1 MVGCLT
7 RRGFGD
13 DRRATTLKNMRIALA
28 QIQSGTEPTANLGLV
43 EDYTR
48 RAADAGA
55 SLVLFPEA
63 TMCRFGVPLAPIA
76 EPLDGAWASAVRA
89 IAERAGVVVVAGMF
103 TPAEDGR
110 VTNTLI
116 ATGPGVDTHYDKI
129 YLYDAFGFTE
139 SRTVAPGHQP
149 VVITVDGVR
158 VGLSL
163 CYDIRFPELY
173 VELARRGAQLITVHA
188 SWGSGPGKLEQW
200 TLLARA
206 RALDTGS
213 FVGAVGQAYPGDE
226 VAALG
231 PTGVGGS
238 VVASPLGE
246 VIEAAGD
253 DPTLLV
259 TDIDPDTV
267 QSVRDTIAVLRN
279 RTDLAEPDKAE
290 SRR

>member
-1 MVGCLT
+1 
-7 RRGFGD
+7 
-13 DRRATTLKNMRIALA
+13 MRIALA
-28 QIQSGTEPTANLGLV
+28 QIQSGTDPAANLELV

-55 SLVLFPEA
+55 TLVLFPEA

-76 EPLDGAWASAVRA
+76 EPLDGAWADGVRR
-89 IAERAGVVVVAGMF
+89 ITEGAGVTVVAGMF
-103 TPAEDGR
+103 VPADDGR

-116 ATGPGVDTHYDKI
+116 ASGAGVDAHYDKI
-129 YLYDAFGFTE
+129 YLYDAYGFTE
-139 SRTVAPGHQP
+139 SRTVAPGERP
-149 VVITVDGVR
+149 VVITVDGVG

-173 VELARRGAQLITVHA
+173 VELARRGAELITVHA

-206 RALDTGS
+206 RALDTTS
-213 FVGAVGQAYPGDE
+213 FIAAVGQAYPGDE
-226 VAALG
+226 LAEAG

-246 VIEAAGD
+246 VVTVAGP
-253 DPTLLV
+253 DPQLLV
-259 TDIDPDTV
+259 TDVDLDAV
-267 QSVRDTIAVLRN
+267 QPARDTIAVLRN
-279 RTDLAEPDKAE
+279 RSDFTEVHRAE
-290 SRR
+290 SRG

>member
-1 MVGCLT
+1 MFV
-7 RRGFGD
+7 
-13 DRRATTLKNMRIALA
+13 
-28 QIQSGTEPTANLGLV
+28 P
-43 EDYTR
+43 
-48 RAADAGA
+48 AD
-55 SLVLFPEA
+55 
-63 TMCRFGVPLAPIA
+63 
-76 EPLDGAWASAVRA
+76 
-89 IAERAGVVVVAGMF
+89 
-103 TPAEDGR
+103 DGR

-116 ATGPGVDTHYDKI
+116 AAGPGVDAHYDKI
-129 YLYDAFGFTE
+129 HLYDAFGFTE
-139 SRTVAPGHQP
+139 SRTVAPGHEP

-213 FVGAVGQAYPGDE
+213 FVGARSVRPIRATRSPR
-226 VAALG
+226 VG

-246 VIEAAGD
+246 VLDRGGRRPARCSSPISTPMPCSRCGTRSRCCATAQTSLE
-253 DPTLLV
+253 LH
-259 TDIDPDTV
+259 
-267 QSVRDTIAVLRN
+267 
-279 RTDLAEPDKAE
+279 KAE
-290 SRR
+290 SRG

>member
-1 MVGCLT
+1 
-7 RRGFGD
+7 
-13 DRRATTLKNMRIALA
+13 MRIALA
-28 QIQSGTEPTANLGLV
+28 QIQSGTDPSANLELV

-63 TMCRFGVPLAPIA
+63 TMCRFGVKLASVA
-76 EPLDGAWASAVRA
+76 EPLDGPWADGVRRVAASA
-89 IAERAGVVVVAGMF
+89 GVTVVAGMF
-103 TPAEDGR
+103 VPADDGR

-116 ATGPGVDTHYDKI
+116 ASGPNVDAHYDKI

-139 SRTVAPGHQP
+139 SRTVAPGHEP
-149 VVITVDGVR
+149 VVITVDGVG

-173 VELARRGAQLITVHA
+173 VELARRGAHLITVHA
-188 SWGSGPGKLEQW
+188 SWGSGPGKLDQW

-206 RALDTGS
+206 RALDTAS
-213 FVGAVGQAYPGDE
+213 FVAAVGQAYPGDE
-226 VAALG
+226 IAAVG

-246 VIEAAGD
+246 VVAAAGA
-253 DPTLLV
+253 DPQLLV
-259 TDIDPDTV
+259 TDVDIDAVEP
-267 QSVRDTIAVLRN
+267 VRDTIAVLRN
-279 RTDLAEPDKAE
+279 RSGFAEVHRAE
-290 SRR
+290 SRA